1 MAGITLEIA
10 TARLTLYLD
19 AEAKILAGQSVEFN
33 GKRLTMADLGMV
45 QQGIA
50 TWNQRTQSLSATSG
64 GMRVR
69 QVIPL

>member
-50 TWNQRTQSLSATSG
+50 TWNQRTQSLAATSG

>member
-50 TWNQRTQSLSATSG
+50 TWNQRTQSLAATSG

-69 QVIPL
+69 QVIPR